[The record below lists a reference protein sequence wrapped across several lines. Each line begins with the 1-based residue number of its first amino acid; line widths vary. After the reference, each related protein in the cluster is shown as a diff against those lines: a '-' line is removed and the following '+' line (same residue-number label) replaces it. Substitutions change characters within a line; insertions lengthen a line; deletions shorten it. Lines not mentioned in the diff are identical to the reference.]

1 MRYLIVFLMMLVL
14 ALPSYGRGGGRGGGG
29 HGGGGH
35 VAGGRGGE
43 GHGGGGHVAGG
54 SGGGKHGGG
63 GHGGFARGFR
73 GDFVGHGARGFG
85 RGFGR
90 FGFGRF
96 GRGFGF
102 PFPYVYDYGYSGDF
116 YGGEYYPSDY
126 YPSDYNPSV
135 SDYNSHPASSTFIGV
150 DVEPTEFIPST
161 KPPLG
166 CFTNRKDGNVEY
178 RESGCYSATEIEN
191 FRK

>member
-1 MRYLIVFLMMLVL
+1 MRYIIVFLMMLVL
-14 ALPSYGRGGGRGGGG
+14 ALPSFGRGGGG
-29 HGGGGH
+29 HGG
-35 VAGGRGGE
+35 RG
-43 GHGGGGHVAGG
+43 
-54 SGGGKHGGG
+54 HGGG
-63 GHGGFARGFR
+63 GHGGFGRGFR
-73 GDFVGHGARGFG
+73 GGLVGHGARGFG
-85 RGFGR
+85 RGFDR

-96 GRGFGF
+96 GKRGFGF

-161 KPPLG
+161 NPPLG

-191 FRK
+191 FRQ